1 MATYPLG
8 DFSFV
13 GRIPACSCQGTVT
26 WEGEF
31 IPEDGYANLPP
42 KYEPFDG
49 GYIRVFAGANDDTTE
64 RDPVSP
70 GVLVLTPTVT
80 DANGRSIVLEP
91 LYLNITM
98 GGESGSSG
106 SGGCDS
112 SAQGLITALAS
123 GSMQVDYMSVW
134 PVGGIGAYTAFDF
147 NIPIGAENIS
157 FTYNELGGCYH
168 LATNEIVGV
177 GEDYSIIQK
186 GEIGSGLI
194 GVYNFT
200 SNCSFPVELYSWS
213 TGHIR
218 TIMFNIT
225 LT

>member
-49 GYIRVFAGANDDTTE
+49 GYIRVFAGANEDSKE

-98 GGESGSSG
+98 
-106 SGGCDS
+106 SGGGTGCISWVSSPVVFESADS
-112 SAQGLITALAS
+112 YYISACYDATAGKIVIAYSDYGNS
-123 GSMQVDYMSVW
+123 GYGTAV
-134 PVGGIGAYTAFDF
+134 VGTVSGTT
-147 NIPIGAENIS
+147 IS
-157 FTYNELGGCYH
+157 FGAPVVFESADSYYISACYDAAAGKIVIAYCDYGNSAYGTAVTLSITICTEL
-168 LATNEIVGV
+168 
-177 GEDYSIIQK
+177 Q
-186 GEIGSGLI
+186 
-194 GVYNFT
+194 
-200 SNCSFPVELYSWS
+200 
-213 TGHIR
+213 
-218 TIMFNIT
+218 
-225 LT
+225 